1 MEGYVKIYRS
11 ILDWEWAGNPE
22 MLGFWVYMLMK
33 AETTPRKWRGMVIKR
48 GQFVTT
54 VRELSE
60 ETGLSVRQIR
70 TIFSKLQATN
80 EMTNKTT
87 NKYTIVTICNYERY
101 NGVENDERQTKWQTK
116 DKQATNKM
124 TNKKKPETPVNT
136 AIDEQP
142 KTQSDKQ
149 SDKQKNKKPE
159 NGPDSLSNNN
169 SGNNNII
176 LKPVVNI
183 NPTIEKITPK
193 KENYEKKKG
202 THKENEGIPMLSEE
216 FALTGDDR
224 KPIYDFVA
232 PMFEKPFVVWL
243 DYKRERK
250 ESYKS
255 RKSLKVC
262 YNHMVKMSGGDPSV
276 AMMIVEQ
283 SMANNWAGLFEL
295 KSRSNG
301 DNNRKTREQE
311 HAERVQGYGKIVER
325 LIEGARRELASRTKD
340 EP

>member
-1 MEGYVKIYRS
+1 MEGYVKIFRS

-22 MLGFWVYMLMK
+22 MLGFWVYLLMK
-33 AETTPRKWRGMVIKR
+33 AETSPRKWRGMVIKR

-60 ETGLSVRQIR
+60 ETGLTVRQIR

-101 NGVENDERQTKWQTK
+101 NGAENDERQTKRQTN

-136 AIDEQP
+136 AIEALP
-142 KTQSDKQ
+142 KTPNDKQ
-149 SDKQKNKKPE
+149 NDKQDLEKPKSE
-159 NGPDSLSNNN
+159 PALADNLYTCSNNIKH
-169 SGNNNII
+169 SDNID
-176 LKPVVNI
+176 
-183 NPTIEKITPK
+183 PTIENKKNNKENLQK
-193 KENYEKKKG
+193 KEEKQ
-202 THKENEGIPMLSEE
+202 KEINAPLLGEE

-224 KPIYDFVA
+224 KPLYDFVS
-232 PMFEKPFVVWL
+232 PMFEKAFTTWL

-262 YNHMVKMSGGDPSV
+262 YTHMVKMSGGSPEV
-276 AMMIVEQ
+276 AMAIVEQ

-295 KSRSNG
+295 KTTNHHG
-301 DNNRKTREQE
+301 DNKKTREQE
-311 HAERVQGYGKIVER
+311 KEQRLNGYANIVDR
-325 LIEGARRELASRTKD
+325 LLASARGKHTGD
-340 EP
+340 ERQ